1 MKICSGEIRI
11 GRFDHV
17 PIVFDVKDC
26 PLCEKELEVQ
36 RLQGDIENQRNEI
49 EALKNLVLKIAGNE

>member
-17 PIVFDVKDC
+17 PVAYDDDVKDC
-26 PLCEKELEVQ
+26 PLCEKDKEID
-36 RLQGDIENQRNEI
+36 RLQREI
-49 EALKNLVLKIAGNE
+49 ETLREKIGDKK